1 MSRESIVLF
10 LGLVVLSV
18 PTLGIP
24 ADWKQYILMASGGI
38 LIVLGYLLRRS
49 AYYRRIDKGNGE
61 LGTDSFVESR
71 PGEGIEEA
79 VQEPE
84 LHEETT

>member
-24 ADWKQYILMASGGI
+24 EDWKQYILMASGVL
-38 LIVLGYLLRRS
+38 LIIFGYLLRRS
-49 AYYRRIDKGNGE
+49 AYYRHIDKGNGE

-71 PGEGIEEA
+71 PTVETEA
-79 VQEPE
+79 ADADLPVE
-84 LHEETT
+84 EETT